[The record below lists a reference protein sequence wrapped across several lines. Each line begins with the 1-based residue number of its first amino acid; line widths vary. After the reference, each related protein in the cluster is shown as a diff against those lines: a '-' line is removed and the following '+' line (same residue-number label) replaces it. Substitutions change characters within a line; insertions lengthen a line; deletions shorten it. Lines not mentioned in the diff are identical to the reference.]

1 MTIGIIFA
9 KNIKIALM
17 VSLTYYFISFIF
29 CDFLTP
35 LYELNPILRLTQYF
49 YFNLTFRSL
58 LIIIFGERCETESQ
72 ALTYF
77 RVEEDQ
83 LWFYLRLIIY
93 QAIIFT
99 IIGYIALLFK
109 ANNLLYKIY
118 SFIKGPNH
126 SKRTLESLRS
136 YDNPVCIT
144 TIESDEKQHDKQEKC
159 LEIAISII
167 SRPETIAQQE
177 KSLALGWYDLTYSR
191 SRFLGNKKQIL
202 KRLKGKINFGSLTA
216 LMGPSGAGKT
226 SLLRCING
234 INQNGLSKET
244 RMYISKNYKLRS
256 CFIVQEQR
264 EHLLMNLTVKESLL
278 YASLLKNRPLKNQLD
293 QPYIQFD
300 HKKNIDNLVNELM
313 LTNCFNTKVSRCSG
327 GEQKRLSI
335 GLELT
340 AKMQPN
346 LICIDEPTTGLD
358 SHSAEKV

>member
-93 QAIIFT
+93 QAIICT
-99 IIGYIALLFK
+99 IIGYIALIFK
-109 ANNLLYKIY
+109 ANNLLFKIY
-118 SFIKGPNH
+118 SAINGSKH

-159 LEIAISII
+159 LEISISII

-177 KSLALGWYDLTYSR
+177 KSLALGWYDLSYSR
-191 SRFLGNKKQIL
+191 SRFFGNKKQIL
-202 KRLKGKINFGSLTA
+202 KQLKGKINFGSLTA

-244 RMYISKNYKLRS
+244 RIYISKNYKLRS

-278 YASLLKNRPLKNQLD
+278 YASLLKNRPLKD
-293 QPYIQFD
+293 EADIQFD

>member
-202 KRLKGKINFGSLTA
+202 RQLKGKIIFGSLTA